1 MTVTIDFPCLDK
13 STSGMVV
20 FEGMLKCFYHCK
32 SESLYKMAKH
42 VTVFTSLFTHL
53 KSWWGVLCLQ
63 GKFLSSL
70 IHEPRSKLPGI
81 EFRIRWNLFFKKL
94 NGVARAQA
102 FHKLRASF
110 EQAQNHVD
118 KHILNK
124 EYTKKRITQ
133 HDGTRWVR
141 SSVASLLHCL
151 LGMLTLWFEW

>member
-1 MTVTIDFPCLDK
+1 MCVRAC
-13 STSGMVV
+13 
-20 FEGMLKCFYHCK
+20 
-32 SESLYKMAKH
+32 
-42 VTVFTSLFTHL
+42 
-53 KSWWGVLCLQ
+53 VLCI
-63 GKFLSSL
+63 SL